1 MKRGPVWTNWLGFA
15 AVSTAA
21 AIAIATLGSLAA
33 GRSAWIAGDG
43 SFPAGC
49 LVSLIGSWIGAL
61 PLARAI
67 GERAA
72 RPGPASIPVA
82 AIGKASLYRLLGTVV
97 AGGGVALAGDWQ
109 RRSLLLAVALS
120 YVLLLAA
127 ETGWLMRR
135 LRVGNARTLNSTIG
149 DVQDGA

>member
-1 MKRGPVWTNWLGFA
+1 LKPGPAWTTWLGFA

-21 AIAIATLGSLAA
+21 AIATASLGSLAA

-49 LVSLIGSWIGAL
+49 LVSLIGSWVGAL

-67 GERAA
+67 GERSGRSGA
-72 RPGPASIPVA
+72 GIPVA

-97 AGGGVALAGDWQ
+97 AGLGVALSGDWQ
-109 RRSLLLAVALS
+109 RRSLLLAIAAS

-135 LRVGNARTLNSTIG
+135 LRVGNARTLDSTIG
-149 DVQDGA
+149 DAQDGA